1 MSFFFWREG
10 KETLFPLS
18 LCSVPGTL
26 QMKLTKDRLTGKKKA
41 YEFYL
46 MLIHSCS
53 MGGLH
58 KKEMKKPKVVIRP
71 ESLHTIISKSN
82 RL

>member
-1 MSFFFWREG
+1 MFSTCDPANEINKR
-10 KETLFPLS
+10 
-18 LCSVPGTL
+18 
-26 QMKLTKDRLTGKKKA
+26 QINRKKKA
-41 YEFYL
+41 YKFYL
-46 MLIHSCS
+46 MLIHLCS